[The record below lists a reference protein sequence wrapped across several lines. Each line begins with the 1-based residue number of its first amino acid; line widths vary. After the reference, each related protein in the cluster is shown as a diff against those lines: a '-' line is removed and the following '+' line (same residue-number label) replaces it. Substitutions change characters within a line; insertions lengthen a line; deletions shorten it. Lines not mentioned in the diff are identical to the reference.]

1 MKTVYQGGEG
11 GLHTMMDTLHE
22 WLGQL
27 LTWMES
33 LGYWG
38 IIIGLAI
45 EVIPSEIVLGYA
57 GYLVY
62 QDIISFPVAVLCGT
76 IGAILQQWLLYAIG
90 RYGGRPFVDRF
101 GKYLHL
107 KAKHIDLAE
116 RWFEKYGSIIVFT
129 GRFVPVMRQVVSI
142 PAGMAR
148 MNLWR
153 FTWLTTL
160 ASIPWSIL
168 FVWLGSSLGENW
180 EKIDEKASPYV
191 QPVILIALA
200 LLVVFFLYQYLRK
213 RGKSI

>member
-1 MKTVYQGGEG
+1 
-11 GLHTMMDTLHE
+11 MMDTLHE
-22 WLGQL
+22 WLNQAL
-27 LTWMES
+27 VWIES

-57 GYLVY
+57 GYLVFKGNV
-62 QDIISFPVAVLCGT
+62 SFPMAVMCGV

-90 RYGGRPFVDRF
+90 RYGGRPFLDKF

-107 KAKHIDLAE
+107 KPKHIDIAE
-116 RWFEKYGSIIVFT
+116 KWFEKYGPMIVFT

-148 MNLWR
+148 MSLTK
-153 FTWLTTL
+153 FTWLTVL

-168 FVWLGSSLGENW
+168 FVWLGKKLGDNW
-180 EKIDEKASPYV
+180 EDIKGEASKYV
-191 QPVILIALA
+191 QPIILVAIA
-200 LLVVFFLYQYLRK
+200 LLVVYFLYQYLRK

>member
-1 MKTVYQGGEG
+1 MTN
-11 GLHTMMDTLHE
+11 TLHE
-22 WLGQL
+22 L
-27 LTWMES
+27 LSQILVWIES

-57 GYLVY
+57 GYLVFKG
-62 QDIISFPVAVLCGT
+62 DISFFGAVICGT

-90 RYGGRPFVDRF
+90 RYGGRPFLDKF
-101 GKYLHL
+101 GKFLHL
-107 KAKHIDLAE
+107 KPKHVDIAE
-116 RWFEKYGSIIVFT
+116 RWFAKYGPVIVFT

-148 MNLWR
+148 MKLSL
-153 FTWLTTL
+153 FTLLTVL

-168 FVWLGSSLGENW
+168 FVWLGKSLGDNW
-180 EKIDEKASPYV
+180 DKINTEAAKYV
-191 QPVILIALA
+191 QPIILVAVA
-200 LLVVFFLYQYLRK
+200 LLVVYFLYQYLRK

>member
-1 MKTVYQGGEG
+1 
-11 GLHTMMDTLHE
+11 MMDTLHD
-22 WLGQL
+22 WLSQIL
-27 LTWMES
+27 LWVEG

-45 EVIPSEIVLGYA
+45 EIIPSEIVLAYG

-62 QDIISFPVAVLCGT
+62 KGDISFVVAVICGT

-90 RYGGRPFVDRF
+90 RFGGRPFLDRF

-107 KAKHIDLAE
+107 KPKHIDKAE
-116 RWFEKYGSIIVFT
+116 SWFEKYGPFIVFT
-129 GRFVPVMRQVVSI
+129 GRFVPVMRQAVSI

-148 MNLWR
+148 MNLWK

-168 FVWLGSSLGENW
+168 FVWLGKSLGDNW
-180 EKIDEKASPYV
+180 EKIDEKAAPYV
-191 QPVILIALA
+191 QPVILVALA
-200 LLVVFFLYQYLRK
+200 LLIAFFLFQYLRR
-213 RGKSI
+213 RGKNI

>member
-1 MKTVYQGGEG
+1 M
-11 GLHTMMDTLHE
+11 HE
-22 WLGQL
+22 WLAQIL
-27 LTWMES
+27 VWIES

-57 GYLVY
+57 GYLVF
-62 QDIISFPVAVLCGT
+62 QDIISFPVAVICGV

-90 RYGGRPFVDRF
+90 RYGGRPFLDKF

-107 KAKHIDLAE
+107 KSKHIDIAE
-116 RWFEKYGSIIVFT
+116 KWFDKYGPMIVFT

-148 MNLWR
+148 MSLWQ
-153 FTWLTTL
+153 FTWLTVL

-168 FVWLGSSLGENW
+168 FVWLGFTLGEKW
-180 EKIDEKASPYV
+180 ETIDQEASKYV
-191 QPVILIALA
+191 QPAILIALA
-200 LLVVFFLYQYLRK
+200 LLVVYFLYQYLRK

>member
-1 MKTVYQGGEG
+1 
-11 GLHTMMDTLHE
+11 MMDTLHE
-22 WLGQL
+22 WLNQIL
-27 LTWMES
+27 VWVES

-62 QDIISFPVAVLCGT
+62 KGDISFVIAVICGV

-90 RYGGRPFVDRF
+90 RYGGRPFLDKF

-107 KAKHIDLAE
+107 KSKHIDIAE
-116 RWFEKYGSIIVFT
+116 KWFDKYGPVIVFT

-148 MNLWR
+148 MNLWQ

-168 FVWLGSSLGENW
+168 FVWLGRSLGDNW
-180 EKIDEKASPYV
+180 ENIKGEASKYV
-191 QPVILIALA
+191 QPIILVAIA

-213 RGKSI
+213 RGKTI

>member
-1 MKTVYQGGEG
+1 
-11 GLHTMMDTLHE
+11 MMDTLHG
-22 WLGQL
+22 WLDQAL
-27 LTWMES
+27 IWIES

-62 QDIISFPVAVLCGT
+62 KGNVSFTAAVICGV

-90 RYGGRPFVDRF
+90 RYGGRPFLDKF

-107 KAKHIDLAE
+107 KPKHVDIAE
-116 RWFEKYGSIIVFT
+116 KWFEKYGPMIVFT

-148 MNLWR
+148 MNLSK
-153 FTWLTTL
+153 FTWLTVL

-168 FVWLGSSLGENW
+168 FVWLGKKLGDNW
-180 EKIDEKASPYV
+180 EDIKGEAAQYV
-191 QPVILIALA
+191 QPIILVAIALLIAY
-200 LLVVFFLYQYLRK
+200 FLYQYLRK

>member
-1 MKTVYQGGEG
+1 
-11 GLHTMMDTLHE
+11 MMDSLHQ
-22 WLGQL
+22 WLSQILVWIEG
-27 LTWMES
+27 

-57 GYLVY
+57 GFLVY
-62 QDIISFPVAVLCGT
+62 KGDITFLGAVICGV

-90 RYGGRPFVDRF
+90 RYGGRPFLDKF

-107 KAKHIDLAE
+107 KSKHIDIAE
-116 RWFEKYGSIIVFT
+116 KWFAKYGPIIVFT

-148 MNLWR
+148 MNLWK
-153 FTWLTTL
+153 FTWLTVL

-168 FVWLGSSLGENW
+168 FVWLGSSLGEQW
-180 EKIDEKASPYV
+180 ENINREAGQYV
-191 QPVILIALA
+191 QPIILVAIA
-200 LLVVFFLYQYLRK
+200 LLVVYFLYQYLRR

>member
-1 MKTVYQGGEG
+1 
-11 GLHTMMDTLHE
+11 MMDSLHE
-22 WLGQL
+22 WLGQIL
-27 LTWMES
+27 LWIES

-57 GYLVY
+57 GYLVSKGEL
-62 QDIISFPVAVLCGT
+62 SFAAAVLCGT

-90 RYGGRPFVDRF
+90 RYGGRPFLDRF
-101 GKYLHL
+101 GKFLHL
-107 KAKHIDLAE
+107 KPKHIDIAE
-116 RWFEKYGSIIVFT
+116 KWFEKYGPIIVFT

-148 MNLWR
+148 MKLTL
-153 FTWLTTL
+153 FTLLTVL

-168 FVWLGSSLGENW
+168 FVWLGSTLGENW
-180 EKIDEKASPYV
+180 EKIGEKAAPYV
-191 QPVILIALA
+191 QPIILGAIAL
-200 LLVVFFLYQYLRK
+200 LIIYFLYQYLRK

>member
-1 MKTVYQGGEG
+1 MT
-11 GLHTMMDTLHE
+11 DTLHE
-22 WLGQL
+22 WLSQIL
-27 LTWMES
+27 VWIES

-57 GYLVY
+57 GYLVFKG
-62 QDIISFPVAVLCGT
+62 DISFFGAVICGT

-90 RYGGRPFVDRF
+90 RYGGRPFLDKF
-101 GKYLHL
+101 GKFLHL
-107 KAKHIDLAE
+107 KPKHVDIAE
-116 RWFEKYGSIIVFT
+116 RWFAKYGPVIVFT

-148 MNLWR
+148 MKLSL
-153 FTWLTTL
+153 FTLLTVL

-168 FVWLGSSLGENW
+168 FVWLGKSLGDNW
-180 EKIDEKASPYV
+180 DKINGEAAKYV
-191 QPVILIALA
+191 QPIILAAIA
-200 LLVVFFLYQYLRK
+200 LLVVYFLYQYLRK